1 MARFDGKH
9 FRGKIGNT
17 TYKVYR
23 KQQVVSGKSAKTE
36 FLRTEPMDRS
46 SNLFG
51 KVSTLNAYIRMYM
64 SPLFDKFHDGE
75 MLSRLNGSTNLALNS
90 VFNEEQLT
98 FSFIPDT
105 FNRLAGFEFNIQSCV
120 ADVFLAYLAVTYTE
134 GNVSI
139 LIPELIA
146 SKHIEFPSSSTICRI
161 IFSRIHLDLENG
173 YGQDPE
179 SKYITVVKDKTLA
192 LIPPQT
198 VEFTTDPGCLCIIGI
213 AFHFYKEAF
222 IGEVMT
228 NSKEFNPVAILSAHM
243 TDGTHVSPVDVE
255 GWSAMP
261 NTRGK
266 IATFKSSK

>member
-9 FRGKIGNT
+9 LRGKIGKT
-17 TYKVYR
+17 SYKVYR
-23 KQQVVSGKSAKTE
+23 KQQVVSGASTKTE
-36 FLRTEPMDRS
+36 FLRTKPMDRS

-64 SPLFDKFHDGE
+64 SPLVDKFHDGE
-75 MLSRLNGSTNLALNS
+75 MLSRLNGSTNLALNA

-98 FSFIPDT
+98 FSFKPDT

-120 ADVFLAYLAVTYTE
+120 ADVFLAHLAVNYTE

-139 LIPELIA
+139 LIPELTV
-146 SKHIEFPSSSTICRI
+146 SKQIEFPSGSTKCRI
-161 IFSRIHLDLENG
+161 IFLRTHLDLENG
-173 YGQDPE
+173 YGQDSE
-179 SKYITVVKDKTLA
+179 LKYVSVVKDKTLA

-198 VEFTTDPGCLCIIGI
+198 VEFSTEPGYLCIIGI
-213 AFHFYKEAF
+213 GFHFYKDSF

-228 NSKEFNPVAILSAHM
+228 NSKDFNPVAILSAHM
-243 TDGTHVSPVDVE
+243 TEGTYVSPVDVE